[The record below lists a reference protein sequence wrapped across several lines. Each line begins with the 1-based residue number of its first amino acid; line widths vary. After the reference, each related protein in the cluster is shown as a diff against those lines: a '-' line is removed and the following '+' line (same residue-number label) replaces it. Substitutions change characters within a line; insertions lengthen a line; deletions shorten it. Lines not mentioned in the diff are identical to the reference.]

1 VFAIVDFSNLIYVK
15 VGGVF
20 ILIEGDTG
28 NSGALFIVVPI
39 DW

>member
-28 NSGALFIVVPI
+28 NSGALFIIVSI
-39 DW
+39 N